1 MLALTL
7 ALALA
12 SPPSH
17 ADGGG
22 DFEPVKPPPPTP
34 WAMAGARPFVECQEA
49 ERQAEVRR
57 HGPSSGAR
65 GGSGSQPLL
74 WSRRA
79 QRCPHAPLVLAE
91 AATEEIV
98 LLGPLLRGVEGW
110 GGDDPAKVQEVAD
123 EHQRRLRRALA
134 WLTRAQQESTRRGQ
148 RPPRENLYWRAYAL
162 TGLGRLDAARRL
174 VTEASAKGDIEHW
187 RAVRLAALV
196 EVMDGDLDEAVE
208 LSAFALQAT
217 EGAGPSNDRAISRY
231 IRAFVLVRAGA
242 SEFAMEELRDLRR
255 GAGHRDSREAVESV
269 LPIHERLFLR
279 AIDHTANGEDSNAYR
294 LWHAYLARPEP
305 LAPER
310 VLAKRFLVEIAPP
323 GPVVAP

>member
-12 SPPSH
+12 PAP
-17 ADGGG
+17 ADGD
-22 DFEPVKPPPPTP
+22 DFEPARPPPPTP
-34 WAMAGARPFVECQEA
+34 WAKAGARPFVECQEA
-49 ERQAEVRR
+49 ERQAAVRR
-57 HGPSSGAR
+57 RGPVTGSR
-65 GGSGSQPLL
+65 GGPGTQPLL

-79 QRCPHAPLVLAE
+79 QRCPHAPLTLSE

-110 GGDDPAKVQEVAD
+110 GGEDPAKIDEVAD
-123 EHQRRLRRALA
+123 EHRRRLRRALA
-134 WLTRAQQESTRRGQ
+134 WLRRAQQESARRGV
-148 RPPRENLYWRAYAL
+148 RPPRENLYWQAYAL
-162 TGLGRLDAARRL
+162 TGLGNLDFARERAFA
-174 VTEASAKGDIEHW
+174 ASAKGDIEHW
-187 RAVRLAALV
+187 RAVRLAALI
-196 EVMDGDLDEAVE
+196 EVMAGDLDEAAS
-208 LSAFALQAT
+208 LSAFALRAT

-242 SEFAMEELRDLRR
+242 NEFAMEELRDLRR

-279 AIDHTANGEDSNAYR
+279 AIDHTANGEESNALR
-294 LWHAYLARPEP
+294 LWKAYLARREP
-305 LAPER
+305 AEPER
-310 VLAKRFLVEIAPP
+310 VLAKRFVEELAPK

>member
-12 SPPSH
+12 SPSG
-17 ADGGG
+17 DGG
-22 DFEPVKPPPPTP
+22 DFEPAKPPPPTP
-34 WAMAGARPFVECQEA
+34 WAVAGARPFVECREA
-49 ERQAEVRR
+49 QRQAEVRR

-65 GGSGSQPLL
+65 GGTGSQPLL

-79 QRCPHAPLVLAE
+79 GRCPHAPLVLAE

-110 GGDDPAKVQEVAD
+110 GGEDPTKVEEVAQ
-123 EHQRRLRRALA
+123 EHGRRLRRALA
-134 WLTRAQQESTRRGQ
+134 WLTRAQRESTLRGE

-162 TGLGRLDAARRL
+162 TGLGELDTARKLVHEAA
-174 VTEASAKGDIEHW
+174 AKGDIEHW

-196 EVMDGDLDEAVE
+196 EVMAGNLDEAVE

-255 GAGHRDSREAVESV
+255 GAGYRDSREAVESV

-294 LWHAYLARPEP
+294 LWHAYLARKEP
-305 LAPER
+305 QDPER
-310 VLAKRFLVEIAPP
+310 VLAKRFLVELAPP
-323 GPVVAP
+323 GPIVSP